1 LVPSLKMADTKT
13 AHFVNGVEDNA
24 YVELNAALATPA
36 TQESANSQKLEV
48 GLAEMISRWPDS
60 VR

>member
-1 LVPSLKMADTKT
+1 MDDTKT

-24 YVELNAALATPA
+24 DVELNAALAAPA
-36 TQESANSQKLEV
+36 TQEPANSQKLEV
-48 GLAEMISRWPDS
+48 GLAEMISRWSVS

>member
-1 LVPSLKMADTKT
+1 MDDTKT

-24 YVELNAALATPA
+24 DVELNAALAAPA
-36 TQESANSQKLEV
+36 TQEPANSQKLEV
-48 GLAEMISRWPDS
+48 GLGEMISRWSGS